1 MPALRSAP
9 PLKIPKNMSIS
20 PQSLLALSGW
30 GEVFINVHLAD
41 QRLAIWQMHRPWTL
55 RTVAPEAGDRSLSP
69 LVSHPAY
76 LTTGRAVFLIASGAA
91 FTLCPGPMGQATTR
105 YSIWSRGWSAS
116 LVGRSLKRTAQGVG
130 GGNKPRAVPSLYRAF
145 APLYGCARTTSSRG
159 SKKLAT

>member
-55 RTVAPEAGDRSLSP
+55 RTLAPEAGDRSLSP

-76 LTTGRAVFLIASGAA
+76 LTIGRAVFLIASGAA
-91 FTLCPGPMGQATTR
+91 FTLCPGPMGQATAR
-105 YSIWSRGWSAS
+105 YSIWLRGWSAS
-116 LVGRSLKRTAQGVG
+116 LVGRSLKRTARGVG
-130 GGNKPRAVPSLYRAF
+130 GATSLGPFLLYIVRS
-145 APLYGCARTTSSRG
+145 PLSVWVCADYFVTG
-159 SKKLAT
+159 F